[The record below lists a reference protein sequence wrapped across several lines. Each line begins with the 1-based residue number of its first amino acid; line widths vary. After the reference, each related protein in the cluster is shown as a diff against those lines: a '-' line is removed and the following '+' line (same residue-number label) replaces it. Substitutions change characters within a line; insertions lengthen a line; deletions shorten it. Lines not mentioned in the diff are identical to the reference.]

1 MNPDVVA
8 VTTQADFCLL
18 VTFKTGERKSFDVKP
33 YLQYP
38 AFQKLTK
45 PGYFEKARVEH
56 GTVVWDENTDL
67 SPDSLFL
74 MGVNEELL
82 SN

>member
-1 MNPDVVA
+1 MEIVMNPDVIA
-8 VTTQADFCLL
+8 VTAQADYRLL

-45 PGYFEKARVEH
+45 PGYFEKAHVEY

-74 MGVNEELL
+74 EGVAQ
-82 SN
+82 